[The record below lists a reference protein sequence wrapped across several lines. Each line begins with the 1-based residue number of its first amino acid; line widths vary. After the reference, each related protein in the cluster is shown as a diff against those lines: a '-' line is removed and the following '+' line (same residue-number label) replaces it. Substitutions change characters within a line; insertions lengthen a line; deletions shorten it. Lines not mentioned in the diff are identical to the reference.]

1 MEPTTGASP
10 YHQMQEQHIRR
21 LHQSNSQERPVT
33 LEHQSPPQSPRPL
46 EHQAEAAL
54 EAHLSQHQQQALAA
68 IQDLEHQRLQMLSQD
83 SGANPHL

>member
-10 YHQMQEQHIRR
+10 YHQMSEQHIHLRR
-21 LHQSNSQERPVT
+21 QSSSQPPVT
-33 LEHQSPPQSPRPL
+33 LEHQLPQQLRKPS

-54 EAHLSQHQQQALAA
+54 EAHLSLHQRQALAA

-83 SGANPHL
+83 LGASPPW

>member
-21 LHQSNSQERPVT
+21 LHQSLSQEHPVT
-33 LEHQSPPQSPRPL
+33 L

-54 EAHLSQHQQQALAA
+54 EAHLSLHQRQALAA
-68 IQDLEHQRLQMLSQD
+68 IQDLEHQRQQMWSQD
-83 SGANPHL
+83 LGANPHR